1 MLHHPEG
8 RGWLSTERRFE
19 SGGAALIQSSAH
31 EHQRLSDAARHSKT
45 DDPGRSVSLA
55 LGANFFHHG
64 INFLQIFSGSSEQ
77 APVEPLRH

>member
-19 SGGAALIQSSAH
+19 SGGAALNQSNAP

-55 LGANFFHHG
+55 LGANFFHDG
-64 INFLQIFSGSSEQ
+64 QSCGKFSSNLFGQLGTGSS
-77 APVEPLRH
+77 